1 MLKRTEREIIFDI
14 PELKDTTIILDYLT
28 TILKRRYNDFNKA
41 VNDDK
46 KNVDLKQISN
56 VKHGKLSPKLPIF

>member
-1 MLKRTEREIIFDI
+1 MLKRTEKEIIFDI

-28 TILKRRYNDFNKA
+28 TILKRKYNDFNKA

-46 KNVDLKQISN
+46 KQ
-56 VKHGKLSPKLPIF
+56 

>member
-1 MLKRTEREIIFDI
+1 MIVVNFAHNKNLIEISMLKRTEKEIIFDI

-28 TILKRRYNDFNKA
+28 TILKRRYNGFNKA

-46 KNVDLKQISN
+46 KQ
-56 VKHGKLSPKLPIF
+56 

>member
-1 MLKRTEREIIFDI
+1 MIVVNFAHNKNLIEISMLQRTEKEIIFDI

-28 TILKRRYNDFNKA
+28 TILKRRYNDLNKA

-46 KNVDLKQISN
+46 KQ
-56 VKHGKLSPKLPIF
+56 

>member
-1 MLKRTEREIIFDI
+1 MIVVNFAHNKNLIEISMLKRTEKEIIFDI

-28 TILKRRYNDFNKA
+28 TILKRRYNDLNKA

-46 KNVDLKQISN
+46 KQ
-56 VKHGKLSPKLPIF
+56 